1 MSPRLRHLVFIALA
15 LIAPSC
21 GPTLGGGPGGGRVE
35 LPDDRPPAPAEDAPD
50 SLPRIASQADWDTL
64 AYRPADATMAHTEV
78 VKLVVDREEDWRT
91 YFAQSARWPL
101 HFHFV
106 RAHIDRFADHASFN
120 ARQYRRPDRRFILGS
135 LVRYQDAGV
144 WSLELVPGD
153 TLSADRLRRLHA
165 HIRERVF
172 FGDELRFRALSPGH
186 VRRARAA
193 GVPTVDE
200 QRLQA
205 AQRYQPVVLGVT
217 HGYLRIVRDPAGLMD
232 ARPNDIVVTEAIPDD
247 LPPVAGLVTAQL
259 QAPLAHVAVLS
270 RSRGTPDMALH
281 DATRD
286 PRLSALDGELV
297 KLTVGAQKM
306 RVEPS
311 TLAAAREQWAARRPP
326 NAFTPPIRRPTPPL
340 PIPLCDVG
348 VGDADVVGAK
358 VAQLGALCQVDG
370 IETPG
375 GFALPFGAFLEHL
388 RAAGIDAAALGR
400 VAAMEKRRE
409 RRAALA
415 ELRAAI
421 ERTPVS
427 RALLRRV
434 RVRLDRDEPHIL
446 RSSTNAED
454 LEGFSGAGLYRSVV
468 VDPGASDDAIAD
480 ALREVWASVYLERAW
495 EERAWARIEQRAVAM
510 AVLVQPFVDDVVA
523 TGVAISA
530 NPFTQVRPGVF
541 VNLQTRNE
549 GVTAAQGDE
558 LPEQLLIYTWTE
570 EPEVFVL
577 GRSSRTGGRPILE
590 GDEPARLAW
599 LLRIIHRELTPSY
612 EGDANAVD
620 VEVLLTRDRRFVTV
634 QARPITVRWG
644 PGQRWE

>member
-1 MSPRLRHLVFIALA
+1 LAPRLPQLVLALA

-21 GPTLGGGPGGGRVE
+21 GPTLGGGPGGGRVT
-35 LPDDRPPAPAEDAPD
+35 LPDDRPPAPDEDAPD
-50 SLPRIASQADWDTL
+50 SLPRIGSQADWDSL

-78 VKLVVDREEDWRT
+78 VKLVIDREDDWRT

-101 HFHFV
+101 HYYFV
-106 RAHIDRFADHASFN
+106 KELIDPLADHTAFN
-120 ARQYRRPDRRFILGS
+120 VRQYRRPDRRFILAS
-135 LVRYQDAGV
+135 LVRYRDAGV

-165 HIRERVF
+165 HVRERVF
-172 FGDELRFRALSPGH
+172 FGDDLRFRTLSPGH
-186 VRRARAA
+186 VRRAQAA

-200 QRLQA
+200 QELQA

-217 HGYLRIVRDPAGLMD
+217 HGYLRIVRDRGALMD
-232 ARPNDIVVTEAIPDD
+232 ARPNDIVVVHAIPED
-247 LPPVAGLVTAQL
+247 LPPVAGLITAQL

-270 RSRGTPDMALH
+270 RSRGTPDMALR
-281 DATRD
+281 DATHD
-286 PRLSALDGELV
+286 PQLTALDGELV
-297 KLTVGAQKM
+297 KLTVGAQAM
-306 RVEPS
+306 TVERAP
-311 TLAAAREQWAARRPP
+311 LEAARAEWDARRPP
-326 NAFTPPIRRPTPPL
+326 NDYTPPVRQPTPPL
-340 PIPLCDVG
+340 PIPVCEVG

-358 VAQLGALCQVDG
+358 AAQLGELCRMDG
-370 IETPG
+370 VETPG

-388 RAAGIDAAALGR
+388 RTAGIDTAALAR
-400 VAAMEKRRE
+400 VTAMDDRRR
-409 RRAALA
+409 RRAALT
-415 ELRAAI
+415 ELRATI

-427 RALLRRV
+427 RALLQRV
-434 RVRLDRDEPHIL
+434 RARLARGRPHIF

-468 VDPGASDDAIAD
+468 VDPGASDAALAD

-495 EERAWARIEQRAVAM
+495 EERAWARIEQPAVAM

-523 TGVAISA
+523 TGVAITA

-541 VNLQTRNE
+541 VNLQTRAE
-549 GVTAAQGDE
+549 GVTAAEGDE

-590 GDEPARLAW
+590 GEEPAQLAR
-599 LLRIIHRELTPSY
+599 LLRTIHRELTPTY
-612 EGDANAVD
+612 EGEANAVD